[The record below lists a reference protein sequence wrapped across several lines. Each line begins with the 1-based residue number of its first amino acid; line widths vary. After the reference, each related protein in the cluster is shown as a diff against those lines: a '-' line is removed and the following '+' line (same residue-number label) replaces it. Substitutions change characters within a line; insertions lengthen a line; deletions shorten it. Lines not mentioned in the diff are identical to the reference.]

1 MSLRRSIEQ
10 VHAVPSLLVLIV
22 VVLNFA
28 PTASVYA
35 EHPNESAE
43 AWNQWRGP
51 SRNGE
56 FIGPRWPSKLDQ
68 FQQTWRV
75 ELGPSYSGPIVTENR
90 VYVTET
96 AGKQFEVVR
105 ALDRKTGQEIWKTQW
120 RGAMKVPFFASANG
134 SWIRSTPALDD
145 GRLYVGG
152 MVDVLVCI
160 DSQSGQQIWKIDF
173 PNDRGSKKPQFGFAS
188 SPLVFG
194 DALYVQAGGAFY
206 KINKFDGSVEWKTL
220 DDGGGM
226 YGSAFASPFIAN
238 INGRQQILV
247 QTRQNLTGVDPADGK
262 VLWSQPIPAFRG
274 MNILTPTVY
283 ENSIFTSAYGGRSFL
298 YKIENSAD
306 QMRPV
311 KLWEN
316 RSQAYMSTPVV
327 KDGHAYVHL
336 RNQRFTCIDLSSGKT
351 KWTSEPFGKYSSL
364 VIQGDRILALDQ
376 RGDLL
381 MIRATPNEFQL
392 IDSRRIS
399 DQETWAHLAASGRNL
414 FVRELNAV
422 TSFEFRP

>member
-1 MSLRRSIEQ
+1 MFVRPRPRSAQHRRTHAFLIEAKPLAT
-10 VHAVPSLLVLIV
+10 V
-22 VVLNFA
+22 
-28 PTASVYA
+28 
-35 EHPNESAE
+35 
-43 AWNQWRGP
+43 
-51 SRNGE
+51 
-56 FIGPRWPSKLDQ
+56 
-68 FQQTWRV
+68 
-75 ELGPSYSGPIVTENR
+75 
-90 VYVTET
+90 
-96 AGKQFEVVR
+96 AGKR
-105 ALDRKTGQEIWKTQW
+105 
-120 RGAMKVPFFASANG
+120 
-134 SWIRSTPALDD
+134 
-145 GRLYVGG
+145 
-152 MVDVLVCI
+152 
-160 DSQSGQQIWKIDF
+160 
-173 PNDRGSKKPQFGFAS
+173 
-188 SPLVFG
+188 
-194 DALYVQAGGAFY
+194 QA
-206 KINKFDGSVEWKTL
+206 I
-220 DDGGGM
+220 
-226 YGSAFASPFIAN
+226 
-238 INGRQQILV
+238 V
-247 QTRQNLTGVDPADGK
+247 QTRTSLCGVDIETGK
-262 VLWSQPIPAFRG
+262 KLWSQNIKTFRG

-381 MIRATPNEFQL
+381 MIRATPDEFHL